1 MENQTVSEKI
11 EELKQKLALL
21 GILEILDLKL
31 KSFSFINLFI
41 NKDGDRKAFH
51 ENAEWT
57 KRKNQEKV
65 EQLRKEN
72 KDLRFKLQDLL
83 EV

>member
-21 GILEILDLKL
+21 GILEILKL

>member
-31 KSFSFINLFI
+31 KKLF
-41 NKDGDRKAFH
+41 FY
-51 ENAEWT
+51 
-57 KRKNQEKV
+57 
-65 EQLRKEN
+65 
-72 KDLRFKLQDLL
+72 
-83 EV
+83 